1 MTSGDCYSP
10 TSGNDISSLYLPAQ
24 SGNFTAA
31 YYEGGVRNN
40 FFASSYMI
48 FTLLQPVAATAPY
61 VIVIDRSNLLR
72 RTCSANS
79 TWAVSVTPYGAGSGP
94 TGSLFRVEA
103 YPKKCFQFYS
113 SLNFSNPHQQF
124 PNGVNLT
131 LYLAFQFA
139 SDMTVKVALP
149 GYTNKMGAYGLNPTV
164 ENATDYVGAGVSTS
178 LCNLTWNSNFS
189 WTGTWF
195 EGSVSN
201 NFKDSYFQLY
211 AGYLTMMECTI

>member
-10 TSGNDISSLYLPAQ
+10 RSGNDISSLYLPAQ

-31 YYEGGVRNN
+31 YYEGDIRNN
-40 FFASSYMI
+40 FASSYMI

-149 GYTNKMGAYGLNPTV
+149 GFTNKMGAYGLNPTV

-211 AGYLTMMECTI
+211 AGYLTMMERTI